1 MGALNN
7 AQREIIKMFH
17 KDQTEEELFELK
29 KVLSE
34 YLANKLT
41 KGIAEESVKRGY
53 TNEVLNTWK
62 DEHFRTPYK

>member
-1 MGALNN
+1 MPALNN
-7 AQREIIKMFH
+7 AQLEIIKMFR
-17 KDQTEEELFELK
+17 KDQTEEELLELK
-29 KVLSE
+29 QLLSE
-34 YLANKLT
+34 YLAYKLT